1 MATKPHKIVYELLII
16 ILLVLCTLLGYKV
29 DNLQKINEL
38 KPKTKY
44 YSPLDCRL
52 IIKPSTIEGLGLF
65 ALEDIPVGET
75 LGVSHIYDDNFKNKF
90 MPTSLGG
97 FINNSDNPNLQ
108 AYIDTDFRYIKT
120 LRHIESGEELTLK
133 YSLQ

>member
-1 MATKPHKIVYELLII
+1 
-16 ILLVLCTLLGYKV
+16 
-29 DNLQKINEL
+29 
-38 KPKTKY
+38 
-44 YSPLDCRL
+44 
-52 IIKPSTIEGLGLF
+52 
-65 ALEDIPVGET
+65 
-75 LGVSHIYDDNFKNKF
+75 